1 MNCTLFGLRRTTFY
15 GGGAGLIHWERWSG
29 LERDEMTMHGWN
41 GACGFSESLF
51 DSFITSPRERTRGG
65 GTAWGRLRR
74 GAPSPAP
81 PLGPPPRPNPREE
94 EDSLSIAAG
103 RDEAYWKL
111 TGRVS
116 ASRRCSSVTRHTW
129 IPQPHEPFPSNP
141 PDESHCISTHF
152 LSAKKVRRNV
162 ARRIILK
169 KRHAPAP
176 CSCCSRALA
185 PRGAWRPSPSETPRS
200 ASPGTPSP
208 HTGLRHETMM

>member
-152 LSAKKVRRNV
+152 VSAKKVRRNV
-162 ARRIILK
+162 ARIILK
-169 KRHAPAP
+169 KRDTHLRLAHVVPVLL
-176 CSCCSRALA
+176 RRVAL
-185 PRGAWRPSPSETPRS
+185 GV
-200 ASPGTPSP
+200 
-208 HTGLRHETMM
+208 HLRLKHNEALRQALRVLTQVCATRR